1 MATAKRRPKKGQT
14 GQTDWRNYLR
24 AGLPIVAVVVVVA
37 AILLVGNYRDNHG
50 PEAALVHGDGRNIQ
64 DVTVDGPL
72 NGTEHLAMTAQRI
85 QNVNNNQN
93 QTMGT
98 QFFQAKA
105 GYFVNT
111 SGSSEMAVEWGDTL
125 KPLQRVDL
133 KDYLLKTAKRSAP
146 AGTQVYID
154 DEPSR
159 TVVAKDGSTYKLKCF
174 KFYEN
179 AAGSA
184 YFGNGCFGNVQGS
197 TIYLFTQNNTG
208 DKENELDQLVQSLT
222 LVLG

>member
-1 MATAKRRPKKGQT
+1 MTAAKRRLKRAQAV
-14 GQTDWRNYLR
+14 QSDWRNYLR
-24 AGLPIVAVVVVVA
+24 AGLPIVAVVAVVA
-37 AILLVGNYRDNHG
+37 AMLIIGSYRDTHG

-64 DVTVDGPL
+64 DVTIGGPL
-72 NGTEHLAMTAQRI
+72 KGATHLAMTAQRI

-93 QTMGT
+93 QTIGA

-105 GYFVNT
+105 GYFVT
-111 SGSSEMAVEWGDTL
+111 TGGSSEMAVEWGDTL
-125 KPLQRVDL
+125 KALKHVDL
-133 KDYLLKTAKRSAP
+133 KDYILKTAKRSAP
-146 AGTQVYID
+146 AGTQAYV
-154 DEPSR
+154 DEESGR
-159 TVVAKDGSTYKLKCF
+159 TIVAKDGSTYKLKCF

-184 YFGNGCFGNVQGS
+184 FFGNGCFGNVQGS

-208 DKENELDQLVQSLT
+208 DKENELDQLAQSLT